1 MDAGEARYLSIN
13 EHLKKL
19 AEWMSDPAVNEIAVN
34 RPGEVE
40 VWKSGRWIKVEAS
53 QIDANWLVY
62 LGRLLA
68 NISSLKFDEQLPILS
83 AYLPGGERVE
93 MTMPPCSPRGVYYL
107 NIRKHTSSAYTLE
120 EFVAQGYFAHT
131 KHLHSHTLKA
141 EDRAEIATQ
150 LQPEQL
156 QLWQLA
162 TSGRWLDFLTL
173 SVLSKQNLVV
183 SGATGA
189 GKTSFIRA
197 MIEKIPNDERLIT
210 VEDTPEMPLH
220 NHPNNNALFYRR
232 ETPDV
237 IAANGATAKQVL
249 QSCMRKTPSRVLL
262 AEMRGDET
270 FFFLQGVL
278 NSGHPGGMSTVH
290 ANSPKEAFIRLAM
303 LIKSSDEGRSLGL
316 AEIMQLLHTLVHVV
330 LQLVFDLEKGRH
342 IPAIYYD
349 PMYAFSL
356 VK

>member
-1 MDAGEARYLSIN
+1 MGASEDRYLSIN

-19 AEWMSDPAVNEIAVN
+19 AEWMGDQTVNEIAVN
-34 RPGEVE
+34 RPGEIE
-40 VWKSGRWIKVEAS
+40 VWKSGLWQRVTAP
-53 QIDANWLVY
+53 QIDLEWLVY

-93 MTMPPCSPRGVYYL
+93 MTMPPCSPRGIYYL
-107 NIRKHTSSAYTLE
+107 NIRKHTSRAYTLE
-120 EFVAQGYFAHT
+120 EFVQQGYFEHA
-131 KHLHSHTLKA
+131 KHLHGHILSP
-141 EDRAEIATQ
+141 EERAEIADQ

-156 QLWQLA
+156 QLWRLA
-162 TSGRWLDFLTL
+162 TEARWKEFLTL
-173 SVLSKQNLVV
+173 AVVSKQNLVV
-183 SGATGA
+183 SGATGS
-189 GKTSFIRA
+189 GKTSFIRGL
-197 MIEKIPNDERLIT
+197 IEKIPNDERLIT
-210 VEDTPEMPLH
+210 VEDTPEMPLP

-232 ETPDV
+232 ETPGV

-303 LIKSSDEGRSLGL
+303 LIKSSDEGKSLGL

-330 LQLVFDLEKGRH
+330 LQLVFDVEKGRH